1 MHLAIWLCEQR
12 QKCGPTISATPHR
25 RTAAYSAFQLLW
37 KIKFCNSWINVCFF
51 LYTYIQNLE
60 SMQYTSIMISGTCI
74 FIWTLFIHTH
84 RQREEETWEDIRLT
98 LVKTLREIF
107 HRDGLTSFSRAPT
120 CPSLPPFCLD
130 KLSQCYLVHRD
141 GPFLSISAPRHL
153 KSFQLSVEKKCV
165 CSDVALFTKKK
176 TLWRVCVFLR
186 ILTHCVHLQEV
197 TCTSNLILTFK
208 TLQV

>member
-25 RTAAYSAFQLLW
+25 RTAAHSAFQLLW
-37 KIKFCNSWINVCFF
+37 KIKFCNSWINCFF

-130 KLSQCYLVHRD
+130 KLSQCYLVRRT
-141 GPFLSISAPRHL
+141 ISFNLRSQAFEKFPTLGWKEVRL
-153 KSFQLSVEKKCV
+153 FRRRSFH
-165 CSDVALFTKKK
+165 KKK